1 MEGFWISKLM
11 QGSKYA
17 TVWLNVF
24 EYDMNMLK
32 YFWTYG
38 NKQGS
43 EYARVSNMSL
53 AKHSVRSVLKLMS
66 TYWEIDVFRTL
77 SKI

>member
-32 YFWTYG
+32 YF
-38 NKQGS
+38 
-43 EYARVSNMSL
+43 
-53 AKHSVRSVLKLMS
+53 
-66 TYWEIDVFRTL
+66 
-77 SKI
+77 